1 LVNNATITVFTIV
14 PILFRRYFVHKHET
28 GIPWKVPSVII
39 GLSLVA
45 LLIVAVTL
53 LTCFAPKP
61 EGLATFYGSDVSFLD
76 NFSLGAYR
84 PMLRLASQMDRK
96 FLSSAHGE
104 TLAGCYRKI
113 QRNLLR
119 EYLREASKDFNRL
132 YAIATAKTVQAVSD
146 PDGLSMALFEQ
157 QMTFI
162 LLVWG
167 IEARLLL
174 DGLLPFAVDL
184 KPLVAQIEGLA
195 QQTRTLVRPQYGY
208 SATSA

>member
-1 LVNNATITVFTIV
+1 M
-14 PILFRRYFVHKHET
+14 IL
-28 GIPWKVPSVII
+28 G
-39 GLSLVA
+39 
-45 LLIVAVTL
+45 LLIVLLLVAAVAL
-53 LTCFAPKP
+53 MARYSPKAEDP
-61 EGLATFYGSDVSFLD
+61 AFYGSDVSFLD

-113 QRNLLR
+113 QRQLLR
-119 EYLREASKDFNRL
+119 EYLRDASKDFNRL
-132 YAIATAKTVQAVSD
+132 YAIATAKTLQAVSD
-146 PDGLSMALFEQ
+146 PGDLSMALFEQ

-174 DGLLPFAVDL
+174 DGFLPLAVDL
-184 KPLVAQIEGLA
+184 KPLIMQLEGLA
-195 QQTRTLVRPQYGY
+195 QQTRELARPQYGY
-208 SATSA
+208 TAA

>member
-1 LVNNATITVFTIV
+1 VSVLFQRYLV
-14 PILFRRYFVHKHET
+14 LEHENGT
-28 GIPWKVPSVII
+28 QWRALSVII
-39 GLSLVA
+39 GLSIIV
-45 LLIVAVTL
+45 LLIAAVPL
-53 LTCFAPKP
+53 LTCFSAKP
-61 EGLATFYGSDVSFLD
+61 EGPVASYGSDVSFLD

-119 EYLREASKDFNRL
+119 EYLREASTDFNRL
-132 YAIATAKTVQAVSD
+132 YAIATAKTVRASSD
-146 PDGLSMALFEQ
+146 PNDLSMALFEQ

-162 LLVWG
+162 MLVWG
-167 IEARLLL
+167 IEARLLV
-174 DGLLPFAVDL
+174 DGFLPLAVDL

-195 QQTRTLVRPQYGY
+195 QQTRTLVHPQYSY
-208 SATSA
+208 SAISA

>member
-1 LVNNATITVFTIV
+1 V
-14 PILFRRYFVHKHET
+14 IL
-28 GIPWKVPSVII
+28 G
-39 GLSLVA
+39 
-45 LLIVAVTL
+45 LLIVLLLVAAV
-53 LTCFAPKP
+53 AVMARYSPKAEDP
-61 EGLATFYGSDVSFLD
+61 AAFYGSDVSFLE

-113 QRNLLR
+113 QRQLLR
-119 EYLREASKDFNRL
+119 EYLRDASKDFNRL
-132 YAIATAKTVQAVSD
+132 YAIATAKTVKAVSD
-146 PDGLSMALFEQ
+146 PGDLSMALFEQ

-174 DGLLPFAVDL
+174 DGLLPLAVDL
-184 KPLVAQIEGLA
+184 KPLIMQLEGLA
-195 QQTRTLVRPQYGY
+195 QQTRELARPQFGY
-208 SATSA
+208 TAA